1 MANSCAQTLFYELVK
16 DPVQPSDP
24 CLQHLAGPA
33 FDLP

>member
-1 MANSCAQTLFYELVK
+1 MGSPYCYLYEFVK

-33 FDLP
+33 FELP